1 MKLLHA
7 SEWRMVDF
15 ISDDATPRY
24 AILSH
29 TWGPDE
35 VTYHDWRNL
44 SMSDVKLKAGC
55 AKILACREQAVR
67 DGLEWVWVDTCC
79 IDKSSS
85 AELTEAINS
94 MFRWYTNAHVCHVL
108 LSDVEATSDRAVL
121 EERMAKSRW
130 FTRGWTLQE
139 LLAPPPEK
147 LIFYSSDWT
156 RLGSKTDFVD
166 IVSAITR
173 INKQYLQGRDLRH
186 ASVAQKM
193 SWAALR
199 QTSRLEDIAYCLL
212 GLFDIN
218 MPMIYGEGRR
228 AFIRIQEAIMAS
240 TPDDHSLFA
249 WGPILDEADIASKIS
264 DSSAFHEKEPPRPD
278 SATCELELFGLL
290 AASPKDFE
298 HSGKIIV
305 SREAAWF
312 YKRTD
317 NPNLPT
323 KIGRDA
329 FRLDMPMWSQQM
341 RALYHWKE
349 PNIAQYRY
357 LDYAALLCH
366 FEDDPS
372 SSSSVILPLLA
383 NGGWT
388 VSRPRTLC
396 YRRQKNIIYS
406 SVSSKQT
413 VSIAPEK
420 QIEVRPGDVIFR
432 RLEYTGSAKSVT
444 PIWVDDSSSYD
455 FDYGIG
461 LLSSS
466 DSQRRYGGMLI
477 LSFNLLD
484 QEDRAISVVL
494 HRLLT
499 DDRIFIQ
506 VIPVNFSGKQRLESD
521 GITWYDGFEWSK
533 ATPMF
538 SHSMAFP
545 FDEWHVK
552 KSPMPDVYL
561 RAERVPI
568 DGGDHFVD
576 VLDLLVGCNLDSS

>member
-1 MKLLHA
+1 MRLLHA
-7 SEWRMVDF
+7 SKWHMADF
-15 ISDDATPRY
+15 ISDDAIPRY

-29 TWGPDE
+29 TWGGDE
-35 VTYHDWRNL
+35 VTYHDWRTL
-44 SMSDVKLKAGC
+44 SISEAKLKAGC
-55 AKILACREQAVR
+55 AKILACRGQAVR

-94 MFRWYTNAHVCHVL
+94 MFRWYTNAAVCYVL
-108 LSDVEATSDRAVL
+108 LADVEATSDQAVL

-147 LIFYSSDWT
+147 LIFYSSEWA

-166 IVSAITR
+166 IVSSITR
-173 INKQYLQGRDLRH
+173 INKPYLQGQDLRH

-199 QTSRLEDIAYCLL
+199 QTSRLEDVAYCLL

-218 MPMIYGEGRR
+218 MPMIYGEGDR
-228 AFIRIQEAIMAS
+228 AFIRLQEAIMTS

-249 WGPILDEADIASKIS
+249 WGPILDETDIASKIANYS
-264 DSSAFHEKEPPRPD
+264 QILLKEPPRPD

-298 HSGKIIV
+298 HSGNIIV
-305 SREAAWF
+305 SREAARF
-312 YKRTD
+312 YKSPD
-317 NPNLPT
+317 NPNVPT

-329 FRLDMPMWSQQM
+329 FRLDLPMWDQKVH
-341 RALYHWKE
+341 ALYHWKE
-349 PNIAQYRY
+349 PNIAQSRV

-372 SSSSVILPLLA
+372 SSSCVILPLIS

-396 YRRQKNIIYS
+396 YRRGRGIIFA
-406 SVSSKQT
+406 SVSKKKT
-413 VSIAPEK
+413 ISIAPEM
-420 QIEVRPGDVIFR
+420 QIQFRAGDVIFR
-432 RLEYTGSAKSVT
+432 RMICGS
-444 PIWVDDSSSYD
+444 PIQTVGYEMAADTWYD
-455 FDYGIG
+455 LDGAIG
-461 LLSSS
+461 YLSSS
-466 DSQRRYGGMLI
+466 SFQHRYG
-477 LSFNLLD
+477 
-484 QEDRAISVVL
+484 
-494 HRLLT
+494 RLLT
-499 DDRIFIQ
+499 LNYKKSDQDERGISIVFHRLAVDDQIFIQ
-506 VIPVNFSGKQRLESD
+506 VIPVNFAGKEQVQSD
-521 GITWYDGFEWSK
+521 DITWYQSTALTQ

-538 SHSMAFP
+538 THSMALP
-545 FDEWHVK
+545 SDEWHVER
-552 KSPMPDVYL
+552 SPMPDVYL
-561 RAERVPI
+561 RAERVAI
-568 DGGDHFVD
+568 DGSGLFVD
-576 VLDLLVGCNLDSS
+576 VMDLLVGFELGSS

>member
-1 MKLLHA
+1 MRLLHA
-7 SEWRMVDF
+7 SKWHMADF

-29 TWGPDE
+29 TWGSDE
-35 VTYHDWRNL
+35 VTYHDWKNL
-44 SMSDVKLKAGC
+44 SISDVKLKAGC
-55 AKILACREQAVR
+55 AKIMACREQAVR

-94 MFRWYTNAHVCHVL
+94 MFRWYTNAAVCHVL
-108 LSDVEATSDRAVL
+108 LSDVETTSDRTVL

-147 LIFYSSDWT
+147 LIFYSSEWT

-166 IVSAITR
+166 IVSSITR
-173 INKQYLQGRDLRH
+173 INKPYLQGQDLRH

-199 QTSRLEDIAYCLL
+199 QTSRLEDVAYCLL

-218 MPMIYGEGRR
+218 MPMIYGEGDR
-228 AFIRIQEAIMAS
+228 AFIRLQEAIMTS

-249 WGPILDEADIASKIS
+249 WGPILDEADIASKVINYS
-264 DSSAFHEKEPPRPD
+264 EVHQKEPSRPD

-298 HSGKIIV
+298 HSGDIIV
-305 SREAAWF
+305 SREAARF
-312 YKRTD
+312 YKSPD
-317 NPNLPT
+317 NPNVPT

-329 FRLDMPMWSQQM
+329 FRLDLPMWQQTIH
-341 RALYHWKE
+341 ALYHWKG
-349 PNIAQYRY
+349 PDIAQTRV

-372 SSSSVILPLLA
+372 SSSSVILPLLS

-396 YRRQKNIIYS
+396 YRRRQGIIFS
-406 SVSSKQT
+406 SVSKKKT
-413 VSIAPEK
+413 VSIAPEMK
-420 QIEVRPGDVIFR
+420 INFRSGDVIFR
-432 RLEYTGSAKSVT
+432 RMVCSSPIQNIGYNMAGGS
-444 PIWVDDSSSYD
+444 WYD
-455 FDYGIG
+455 LDGAIG
-461 LLSSS
+461 FLSSS
-466 DSQRRYGGMLI
+466 SPQHRDGRMLTLNYKLSDKDDRGM
-477 LSFNLLD
+477 
-484 QEDRAISVVL
+484 AVVF
-494 HRLLT
+494 HRLPT
-499 DDRIFIQ
+499 DDQMFIE
-506 VIPVNFSGKQRLESD
+506 VIPVSFSGKEIESGD
-521 GITWYDGFEWSK
+521 MTWYSSTTLNNQ
-533 ATPMF
+533 ATPTF
-538 SHSMAFP
+538 TRSMALP
-545 FDEWHVK
+545 SDEWHVQR
-552 KSPMPDVYL
+552 SPMPDVYL
-561 RAERVPI
+561 RSERVSI
-568 DGGDHFVD
+568 DGSDIFVD
-576 VLDLLVGCNLDSS
+576 VLDLLVGFNL